1 MNTKSNIMVVFIAL
15 LILEGTVCILVSP
28 KISVKSTMAVTE
40 KTFTHLPV
48 DDSESAIAKTA
59 VAKTKEAVDPKK
71 VALVR
76 WTQVVSRSGNP
87 ASDTVQF
94 LKQAIP
100 LAQEVEAKT
109 GVPAAFLCAQAIL
122 ESDRGR
128 SYLARHANNYFGVKY
143 QHGTPCWYD
152 GSAYQKFA
160 NMKDAFEKQGSL
172 LIDPSHG
179 YTPALK
185 YKDDIKTYAQKVQ
198 QLGYCPNKQYD
209 DIIHEIASDF
219 FLTVLTPAR

>member
-1 MNTKSNIMVVFIAL
+1 MNTKSNILVVFIAL
-15 LILEGTVCILVSP
+15 LVLEGTVCTLVSP

-40 KTFTHLPV
+40 KTFTHPPV
-48 DDSESAIAKTA
+48 DDSESA
-59 VAKTKEAVDPKK
+59 VAKTKGGVDPKK
-71 VALVR
+71 VALVK

-109 GVPAAFLCAQAIL
+109 GVPAAFLCAQAVL

-143 QHGTPCWYD
+143 QHGIPCWYD

-160 NMKDAFEKQGSL
+160 SMKDSFEKQGSL
-172 LIDPSHG
+172 LTDPSHG

-185 YKDDIKTYAQKVQ
+185 YKDDIKTYARKVQ
-198 QLGYCPNKQYD
+198 QLGYCPNEQYD

>member
-1 MNTKSNIMVVFIAL
+1 MNTKSNILVVFIAL
-15 LILEGTVCILVSP
+15 LVLEGTVCILVSP
-28 KISVKSTMAVTE
+28 KISATSAIAVTE
-40 KTFTHLPV
+40 RTFTHPPV
-48 DDSESAIAKTA
+48 DDSESA
-59 VAKTKEAVDPKK
+59 VAKTKGTVDPKK
-71 VALVR
+71 VALVK

-128 SYLARHANNYFGVKY
+128 SYLARHANNYFGIKY

-152 GSAYQKFA
+152 DSAYQKFA
-160 NMKDAFEKQGSL
+160 SMKDSFEKQGSL
-172 LIDPSHG
+172 LTDPSHG

-185 YKDDIKTYAQKVQ
+185 YKNDIKTYARKVQ
-198 QLGYCPNKQYD
+198 QLGYCPNEQYD

-219 FLTVLTPAR
+219 FLTVLTPVR